1 MSRFFRSI
9 AGTLAK
15 LRRGAADA
23 AFLALDGL
31 LGSMVAEYDP
41 EPERRKAQLWKWLT
55 IGCTVA
61 AALFGILMLWPVRML
76 VDYVVLGDWPIS
88 AWWVQTA
95 GYFGGFFQHL
105 GLREWWSGTVP
116 LTASGWP
123 ARWAPFLYAL
133 FVKYDG
139 ARYVISPYFVVLLP
153 PMLLAALVGRSCPYE
168 LRPKSQ
174 GDAKWATEEDLRK
187 SELFAPTGMILG
199 RVPVVGQVDSTRRSR
214 GHRQDQFLRN
224 WETLSGILIS
234 PPGTGKTVQLVTQI
248 LADWPDHLPR
258 RLLGI
263 LPAGRKPAPVPGPS
277 MLINDPKGE
286 IYNTT
291 SAYRATLG
299 PVVKLAWAETDPGL
313 DCWNPLDP
321 SNYPYGLE
329 GVELR
334 RSILALLDPLYGP
347 YRGAA
352 LGQLLLLT
360 QLRHDWADMLAAG
373 PQILLSDEHGAELWQ
388 GLPHGGRPAPDLVA
402 ESVAGLRPHID
413 RLYKVY
419 AEREKYLESLAA
431 ILIPETVEQHWRI
444 TGREALAGMMG
455 LEIARAENDP
465 VNYGEP
471 SIPKVLDWLNACTGG
486 RGFSDPREEPVVPG
500 AEGEAHGAG
509 KYLGQGNVGSAND
522 PTGGDADTDMTAQLL
537 EAAIEEAT
545 RNGYPPRV
553 INDLNALRMKPD
565 RERGSVISTAG
576 GAINIFKNAAVRART
591 SRSTFRITDL
601 RGVPNGRTSGMK
613 VDPITVYLVVPLK
626 DANSL
631 GRVTSLLLEAAA
643 GILLSEDDEDVKRRK
658 AAGTMRPVLLL
669 IDEFWTLQRSDSLR
683 QLPAL
688 GRGLWAMLLLVG
700 QTDGQIASK
709 YGSDGPNAVK
719 ELKASC
725 HYKLYPAQND
735 MESAKGVSELIGNQ
749 TVITRNRSEQK
760 GFGKGV
766 NPFSHNLNTSFA
778 GIPLIR
784 AEQLTRLQKLDPRK
798 NQWGWQLVRFG
809 EHNIICRPA
818 AWFDMPQL
826 AGRAGKL
833 AAPRPIVRLET
844 AVPRAVRAVPAAP
857 PRPSFADVAA
867 RANARIAPIAAD
879 RR

>member
-1 MSRFFRSI
+1 MISRMASAI
-9 AGTLAK
+9 SASLGK
-15 LRRGAADA
+15 LRRGASDV
-23 AFLALDGL
+23 AFLAVDGL

-41 EPERRKAQLWKWLT
+41 EPERRKAQLWKWIT
-55 IGCTVA
+55 IACMTL
-61 AALFGILMLWPVRML
+61 AALVGITLLWPARMF
-76 VDYVVLGDWPIS
+76 VDNVILGNWPMA
-88 AWWVQTA
+88 AWWSQTA
-95 GYFGGFFQHL
+95 SYYGGFFPYL

-116 LTASGWP
+116 VTASGWP
-123 ARWAPFLYAL
+123 ARWAPFIYML
-133 FVKYDG
+133 FIKFDG
-139 ARYVISPYFVVLLP
+139 ARYGLSPYLIVFVV
-153 PMLLAALVGRSCPYE
+153 PMALAAFVGRACPYE

-174 GDAKWATEEDLRK
+174 GDAKWATEDELRN

-214 GHRQDQFLRN
+214 GHSQRHFLRN

-248 LADWPDHLPR
+248 LADWPDHLTR
-258 RLLGI
+258 FLLGI
-263 LPAGRKPAPVPGPS
+263 IPIAKIRAAVPGPS

-291 SAYRATLG
+291 SRHRATLG
-299 PVVKLAWAETDPGL
+299 PVVKLAWAETDPEL

-329 GVELR
+329 GIALR
-334 RSILALLDPLYGP
+334 RAILALLEPLYGP

-373 PQILLSDEHGAELWQ
+373 PAMLLSDDHGKELWD
-388 GLPHGGRPAPDLVA
+388 GLPHAGAPARDLVDLA
-402 ESVAGLRPHID
+402 VAGLRPHID

-455 LEIARAENDP
+455 FEIARAENDP

-471 SIPKVLDWLNACTGG
+471 SIPKILDWLNACTGG
-486 RGFSDPREEPVVPG
+486 RGFRDPREEAVV
-500 AEGEAHGAG
+500 EGSDGDAHGAG
-509 KYLGQGNVGSAND
+509 KYLGQDNVGSANE

-601 RGVPNGRTSGMK
+601 RGVPNGKKSGMK
-613 VDPITVYLVVPLK
+613 VDPISVYLVVPLK

-643 GILLSEDDEDVKRRK
+643 GILLSEDDEEVKRRK

-735 MESAKGVSELIGNQ
+735 MDSAKGVSELIGNQ

-766 NPFSHNLNTSFA
+766 NPFSHNVNTSFA
-778 GIPLIR
+778 GVPLIR

-809 EHNIICRPA
+809 EHNILCRPA
-818 AWFDMPQL
+818 AWFDMPEL
-826 AGRAGKL
+826 RKRAGKL
-833 AAPRPIVRLET
+833 AQPRPIVRLEEQQPAT
-844 AVPRAVRAVPAAP
+844 ASAKPQAD
-857 PRPSFADVAA
+857 FAEVAA
-867 RANARIAPIAAD
+867 KANARLAASAD
-879 RR
+879 RA